1 MIKLYRSAIH
11 FDHWIAYSP
20 ATGWTMFPAQR
31 EGWHDRRPAHG
42 IDPLHLRE
50 VPLRLA
56 FNTGLPGT
64 TEILKVAA

>member
-1 MIKLYRSAIH
+1 
-11 FDHWIAYSP
+11 
-20 ATGWTMFPAQR
+20 MFPAR
-31 EGWHDRRPAHG
+31 PDGWNARRPAHG

-64 TEILKVAA
+64 VASLEVAA

>member
-1 MIKLYRSAIH
+1 
-11 FDHWIAYSP
+11 
-20 ATGWTMFPAQR
+20 MFPAR
-31 EGWHDRRPAHG
+31 SNGWGARRPAHG

-64 TEILKVAA
+64 EVTLEVAA

>member
-1 MIKLYRSAIH
+1 MIKLYRSSIH
-11 FDHWIAYSP
+11 LDHWVAYSP
-20 ATGWTMFPAQR
+20 ATGWTMFPAR
-31 EGWHDRRPAHG
+31 PDGWNARRPAHG

-64 TEILKVAA
+64 VASLEVAA

>member
-1 MIKLYRSAIH
+1 
-11 FDHWIAYSP
+11 
-20 ATGWTMFPAQR
+20 MFPAQR

>member
-1 MIKLYRSAIH
+1 
-11 FDHWIAYSP
+11 
-20 ATGWTMFPAQR
+20 MFPARR

-42 IDPLHLRE
+42 IDPLYLRE

-64 TEILKVAA
+64 AETFKVAA